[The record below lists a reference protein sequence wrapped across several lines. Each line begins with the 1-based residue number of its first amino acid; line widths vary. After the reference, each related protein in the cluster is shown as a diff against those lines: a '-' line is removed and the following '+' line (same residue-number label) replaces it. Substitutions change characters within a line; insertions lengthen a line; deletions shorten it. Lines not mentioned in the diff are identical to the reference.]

1 MTAPRPVTSWAYDI
15 GGLAACLTAAAMLRL
30 SAEGFVAVLVVVAA
44 CHGWAQTSPQRMAAA
59 RRRLP
64 WAVAAVFVVAIV
76 RNAGDLSAMEFI
88 GLTLVA
94 GAVVGYLQ
102 VRARKRRGKRSPTT
116 NLTRQV
122 RERPMQRS
130 SAPSLRHRGQRRRHE
145 HYDPVDFDDF
155 EDDWDDDEW
164 DDDDPEYYGGPPGSR
179 RRRAE
184 SWETGDADYI

>member
-1 MTAPRPVTSWAYDI
+1 MTSWAYDI

-76 RNAGDLSAMEFI
+76 RNAGDLSATELV
-88 GLTLVA
+88 GLTCLA

-102 VRARKRRGKRSPTT
+102 VRVRKRRGKRSPTT
-116 NLTRQV
+116 SLTRQV
-122 RERPMQRS
+122 RERPTQRS
-130 SAPSLRHRGQRRRHE
+130 SAPSLRQRAQRRRHE
-145 HYDPVDFDDF
+145 YYEPDDFEDF
-155 EDDWDDDEW
+155 EDDWDGDEW
-164 DDDDPEYYGGPPGSR
+164 DDDPEYYGGPSGGR

>member
-1 MTAPRPVTSWAYDI
+1 MLVPSPRSPCHITRIA
-15 GGLAACLTAAAMLRL
+15 LTGEA
-30 SAEGFVAVLVVVAA
+30 AVLAPVVRYARRTSPSSHQTLQQRDTASMFGGTRREELAWGPDIVVVLVLFAFA
-44 CHGWAQTSPQRMAAA
+44 TRWG
-59 RRRLP
+59 L
-64 WAVAAVFVVAIV
+64 
-76 RNAGDLSAMEFI
+76 DAMEFI
-88 GLTLVA
+88 GLTCVA

-145 HYDPVDFDDF
+145 HYDPDDFD
-155 EDDWDDDEW
+155 DDWDDDDW
-164 DDDDPEYYGGPPGSR
+164 DDDDPDYYGGPSGGR

>member
-1 MTAPRPVTSWAYDI
+1 MTSWAYDI

-64 WAVAAVFVVAIV
+64 WAVAAVSVVAIV
-76 RNAGDLSAMEFI
+76 RNAGDLSAMELI
-88 GLTLVA
+88 GLTCVA
-94 GAVVGYLQ
+94 GAVVRYLQ
-102 VRARKRRGKRSPTT
+102 VRARKRRGQRSPTT

-130 SAPSLRHRGQRRRHE
+130 SAPSLRHRGQRRRHV
-145 HYDPVDFDDF
+145 HYDPNDFEDF
-155 EDDWDDDEW
+155 EDDWDDDDW
-164 DDDDPEYYGGPPGSR
+164 DDDDPEYYGGPSGGR

-184 SWETGDADYI
+184 SRETGDADYI